1 MSANGVEADIIL
13 LMSAEMRKGQTP
25 NYGFI
30 SSDNE
35 IALPWCLAH
44 EFNNQSPPV
53 SFGCCVIAETSS
65 LERSAFSIRA
75 SEQVAVPWHVKP
87 T

>member
-65 LERSAFSIRA
+65 LERSAFSIRQA
-75 SEQVAVPWHVKP
+75 SR
-87 T
+87 